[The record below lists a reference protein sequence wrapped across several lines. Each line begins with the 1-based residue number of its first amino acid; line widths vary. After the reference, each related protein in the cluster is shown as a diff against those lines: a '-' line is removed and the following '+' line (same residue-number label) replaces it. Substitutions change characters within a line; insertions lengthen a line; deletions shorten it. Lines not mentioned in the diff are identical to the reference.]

1 MKPVNKKETTTKEI
15 AQNVFMHTSKMA
27 LKNTEDLAH
36 TLYTYTVSRNFKQH
50 QSSIEANTDNI
61 LSSLMRDCCHIR
73 FQMLSLFLGGC
84 KGDQFSRDQFGL
96 HWC

>member
-36 TLYTYTVSRNFKQH
+36 TLYTYTVSRNFN
-50 QSSIEANTDNI
+50 SF
-61 LSSLMRDCCHIR
+61 SLLLKLTQTI
-73 FQMLSLFLGGC
+73 SFLV
-84 KGDQFSRDQFGL
+84 
-96 HWC
+96 

>member
-36 TLYTYTVSRNFKQH
+36 TLYTYTVSTTTIGFLSNVKY
-50 QSSIEANTDNI
+50 I
-61 LSSLMRDCCHIR
+61 LCHSKSERRSYPFSESLMMFRLMSKR
-73 FQMLSLFLGGC
+73 SAWWR
-84 KGDQFSRDQFGL
+84 SV
-96 HWC
+96 